1 MKQIFASDLFCG
13 AGGFSTGLLG
23 ACADLSKTV
32 ELLAVNHWPRA
43 IEVHELNHPGV
54 RHLCENLD
62 NVDPRKIHPGGKL
75 DILLA
80 SPECTHHSNARG
92 GKPMSDQSR
101 ASAWHVVRWAEAL
114 RIENIIVENVREF
127 QTWGPLDAKGRPIK
141 SKKGDVFRAW
151 CNALESLGYHVDFD
165 VLNSADYGA
174 ATSRKRLFVVASKR
188 RRPRWPQKTH
198 GQNDHL
204 FAPSHR
210 AAREIID
217 WDLDGQSIF
226 GRKKP
231 LADRTLAR
239 IAAGLKKFGG
249 VDFVMP
255 ITHSGGA
262 NRVGRAHN
270 LDNPLPTLT
279 CASELALCEPFLVV
293 FRNNRDAASLD
304 APLSTITT
312 TGKHHALC
320 EPFIVQFHDDSGRGE
335 KRVYSV
341 DEPLR
346 TLDTSN
352 RYGVAEPFI
361 TVFNGQSNSASCE
374 APLPTVTTKDR
385 FGLCQPEPVAVFER
399 DGLTYGLMDIRFR
412 MLQPHECAAAMG
424 LDDYQFTGTKAD
436 RMKMIGNAVSVECAR
451 ALCRAVLQ

>member
-1 MKQIFASDLFCG
+1 MKRNILASDLFCG
-13 AGGFSTGLLG
+13 AGGFSSGLLG
-23 ACADLSKTV
+23 ACSDIGRTA

-75 DILLA
+75 DVLLA

-101 ASAWHVVRWAEAL
+101 SSAWHVVRWAEAL
-114 RIENIIVENVREF
+114 HIENIIVENVREF

-151 CNALESLGYHVDFD
+151 CNALESLDYHVDFD

-188 RRPRWPQKTH
+188 RRPRWPVKTH

-204 FAPSHR
+204 FAPQYR

-217 WDLDGQSIF
+217 WNLEGQSIF

-239 IAAGLKKFGG
+239 IAAGLKKFNGC
-249 VDFVMP
+249 DFVLGQQSCSAPRSVEQP
-255 ITHSGGA
+255 I
-262 NRVGRAHN
+262 
-270 LDNPLPTLT
+270 PTLAT
-279 CASELALCEPFLVV
+279 ACAVSLVEPFLVI
-293 FRNNRDAASLD
+293 FRNNRDAASVDL
-304 APLSTITT
+304 PLSTLTT
-312 TGKHHALC
+312 TGKHHAVC
-320 EPFIVQFHDDSGRGE
+320 QPYIVQFHDDSGRGE

-352 RYGVAEPFI
+352 RYGIAEPFI
-361 TVFNGQSNSASCE
+361 TVFNGQSNSASC
-374 APLPTVTTKDR
+374 ASPLPTVTTKDR
-385 FGLCQPEPVAVFER
+385 FGLCQPEPVAIFER
-399 DGLTYGLMDIRFR
+399 DGVTYGLIDIKFR
-412 MLQPHECAAAMG
+412 MLQPGECAAAMG
-424 LDDYQFTGTKAD
+424 LDNYQFTGTKAD
-436 RMKMIGNAVSVECAR
+436 QMKMIGNAVSVECAR